1 MTQGHKPS
9 AFSIRM
15 DIILGMNSSA
25 GFNSRFL
32 PRMATQGIWAALA
45 VAACLAL
52 FGCSG
57 ERGLLVFAATSL
69 RDPLTHVSEI
79 YESESG
85 VNVNLSFGGSQSLAQ
100 QIASGAPADVFI
112 SAGRGPVDF
121 LEERGLAPVPGSHSL
136 RLLSN
141 ELVVV
146 TRDIS
151 GEIDSLETLASG
163 GIERIALADPALAP
177 AGTYAEEALRSAGIW
192 DGLQGKLL
200 LGKDV
205 RAAMTYVEVGN
216 ADAGIVYRTD
226 ALSSDSLEVVYS
238 IDPVLHSTIIYPA
251 VSVNGS
257 SSTDEA
263 SGYLEFISSEE
274 SISVFRRFGFSET
287 MFRRIGF

>member
-32 PRMATQGIWAALA
+32 TRMATQSIWAALA

-52 FGCSG
+52 LGCGG
-57 ERGLLVFAATSL
+57 ERDLLVFAATSL
-69 RDPLTHVSEI
+69 RDPLTQVSEI
-79 YESESG
+79 YEIESG
-85 VNVNLSFGGSQSLAQ
+85 ANVNLSFGASQSLAQ

-121 LEERGLAPVPGSHSL
+121 LEEKGLASIPGSHSL

-151 GEIDSLETLASG
+151 GEIDSLESLASDA
-163 GIERIALADPALAP
+163 IERIALADPALAP
-177 AGTYAEEALRSAGIW
+177 AGSYAEEALRSAGVW

-205 RAAMTYVEVGN
+205 RAAMTYVEVGS

-226 ALSSDSLEVVYS
+226 ALSSDSLEAVYS

-257 SSTDEA
+257 SSTGDA

>member
-1 MTQGHKPS
+1 
-9 AFSIRM
+9 M

-52 FGCSG
+52 FGCGG
-57 ERGLLVFAATSL
+57 ERELLVFAATSL
-69 RDPLTHVSEI
+69 RDPLTQVSEI
-79 YESESG
+79 YEIESG
-85 VNVNLSFGGSQSLAQ
+85 VNVNLSFGASQSLAQ

-121 LEERGLAPVPGSHSL
+121 LEERGLASVPGSHSL

-151 GEIDSLETLASG
+151 GEIDSLESLASG

-177 AGTYAEEALRSAGIW
+177 AGTYAEEALRSAGVW

-257 SSTDEA
+257 SSTGDA